1 LPETSLPSRE
11 MVGWVLV
18 AMAAPVCPAG
28 TSDGAVR
35 LRPSGRGSLELT
47 AGVLTTSALLTVP
60 IAASTNTWWW
70 FAAPFDAGD
79 GALLGIVLIQALM
92 WFFLLEL
99 ICLSGPVFLTMAD
112 NLSTLSGVGWGIL
125 NFAEVY
131 SLWIWGAL
139 GLSLPAAFLV
149 NMTAGAVRQKGTLT

>member
-1 LPETSLPSRE
+1 
-11 MVGWVLV
+11 
-18 AMAAPVCPAG
+18 
-28 TSDGAVR
+28 
-35 LRPSGRGSLELT
+35 
-47 AGVLTTSALLTVP
+47 
-60 IAASTNTWWW
+60 
-70 FAAPFDAGD
+70 
-79 GALLGIVLIQALM
+79 M